1 MGLLKTVLENA
12 GNGDRMLIT
21 FPDLYSF
28 LFVSKWISENFGE
41 PFWILW
47 TDAAVERINHLGKK
61 YGFPIE
67 GDALVVYSQ
76 KSCVFL
82 HELEKVDFI
91 EDLPEVV
98 KKLPVNRDIIISF
111 GLNFLPL
118 YGININSAIRAIIEH
133 ERGIMFTCIINNNSD
148 VVNKLLSFH
157 DVFIE
162 VEKSEDPAI
171 MYHTYTMA
179 LKYSIRDGI
188 ATLSDVLPIVDRD
201 LSLDI

>member
-12 GNGDRMLIT
+12 GSGDRVLMT

-28 LFVSKWISENFGE
+28 LFVSKWIAENYSE

-61 YGFPIE
+61 YGFPVD
-67 GDALVVYSQ
+67 GDALVVCSQ
-76 KSCVFL
+76 KDCIFL

-91 EDLPEVV
+91 EHLPDVMR
-98 KKLPVNRDIIISF
+98 KLPINRDIVISF

-118 YGININSAIRAIIEH
+118 YGMNVNCAIKAIIEH
-133 ERGIMFTCIINNNSD
+133 ERGVMFTCIINNNSD
-148 VVNKLLSFH
+148 VIKKLLSFH
-157 DVFIE
+157 DMFIE
-162 VEKSEDPAI
+162 VEKSDDPAI

-188 ATLSDVLPIVDRD
+188 ATLSDILPVVNRD
-201 LSLDI
+201 LNFDI